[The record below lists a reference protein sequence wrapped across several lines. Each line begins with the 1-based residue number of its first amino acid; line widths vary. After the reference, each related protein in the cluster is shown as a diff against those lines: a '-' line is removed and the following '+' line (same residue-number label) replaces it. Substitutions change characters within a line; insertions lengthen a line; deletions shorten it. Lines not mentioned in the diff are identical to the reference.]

1 MLKIKNISAGYQNKT
16 VIQNLILDFKMGEF
30 CALLGPNGAGKSTL
44 LMTMIGF
51 QAITQGEILLKK
63 KALKEWE
70 KNELAKVIS
79 LIPQDFKLQFDHRVY
94 DLVLMGRFPYL
105 GYWQN
110 YTKKD
115 KDITDRILKQL
126 DLFKLKDKMFSQL
139 SGGEKK
145 RVSIARALV
154 QQSEIILMDEAFAN
168 LDINHQLEIMQILSE
183 INRKYKKMIILV
195 SHNINLSADYCDR
208 IIMMKEG
215 NIVADGNPENIIN
228 PETIKELYGTNLK
241 VIKNPLSGKP
251 NLIYPGKMK

>member
-1 MLKIKNISAGYQNKT
+1 MLKIKNISAGYQNKD
-16 VIQNLILDFKMGEF
+16 VIQDLSLDFKMGEF

-51 QAITQGEILLKK
+51 QTITQGEILLKK
-63 KALKEWE
+63 TSLKEWK

-79 LIPQDFKLQFDHRVY
+79 LIPQNFKLQFDHRVY

-115 KDITDRILKQL
+115 RDITDRILKQL

-145 RVSIARALV
+145 RVSIARVLA
-154 QQSEIILMDEAFAN
+154 QQTEIILMDEAFAN
-168 LDINHQLEIMQILSE
+168 LDINHQLEIMQTLSE
-183 INRKYKKMIILV
+183 INREYKKMIILV
-195 SHNINLSADYCDR
+195 SHNINLAADYCDR
-208 IIMMKEG
+208 IIMMKDG
-215 NIVADGNPENIIN
+215 KIAADGNPEKIIN
-228 PETIKELYGTNLK
+228 PDTIKELYGANLK

-251 NLIYPGKMK
+251 NLIYPGKIK